1 MKLLFD
7 ENLAPKLGAALSDLY
22 PGSTHVRQVGL
33 EAADDAQVWAYA
45 AEHGPAIVSKD
56 SDFHQRSFLFGHP
69 PKVVWVRRG
78 NCLTKDVEEVL
89 RRHHDDLLAFEG
101 DADAAFLALG

>member
-1 MKLLFD
+1 VKLLFD
-7 ENLAPKLGAALSDLY
+7 ENLSPKLVAALSDLY

-45 AEHGPAIVSKD
+45 AEHGLAIVSKD

-78 NCLTKDVEEVL
+78 NCLTQDVEEVL
-89 RRHHDDLLAFEG
+89 RRHRDDLLAFEG
-101 DADAAFLALG
+101 DADAAVLALG